1 MAVPLLVAPHLTA
14 RELELR
20 YQQCKDVEE
29 RERLHCV
36 LLKLKG
42 RSSAEIAE
50 FFMHREDWVRR
61 TVRRYNAGG
70 PEAMKD
76 GRADNGAP
84 RTLNDA
90 LMAELEARLE
100 ARPDDGG
107 LWSGPKVAAW
117 IRGRTGKPCAD
128 RTGWVYLVR
137 AGYSLQRPRPK
148 HPGADAEAQMAFKK
162 GGLTLGFR
170 ALLLP
175 IPEQTSR
182 YGRWT
187 KPGSG

>member
-1 MAVPLLVAPHLTA
+1 M
-14 RELELR
+14 
-20 YQQCKDVEE
+20 
-29 RERLHCV
+29 

-117 IRGRTGKPCAD
+117 IRGRTGKPCVD

-148 HPGADAEAQMAFKK
+148 HPGADAEAQMASQK

>member
-76 GRADNGAP
+76 VELP
-84 RTLNDA
+84 RQ
-90 LMAELEARLE
+90 
-100 ARPDDGG
+100 
-107 LWSGPKVAAW
+107 SGQ
-117 IRGRTGKPCAD
+117 
-128 RTGWVYLVR
+128 
-137 AGYSLQRPRPK
+137 QRI
-148 HPGADAEAQMAFKK
+148 HSA
-162 GGLTLGFR
+162 
-170 ALLLP
+170 
-175 IPEQTSR
+175 
-182 YGRWT
+182 
-187 KPGSG
+187 